1 MPRRV
6 AQSLIVATLILSIGA
21 HWGILQLAAW
31 VSMTVSYSH
40 SVPLRVALQKTFDGQ
55 HPCRLC
61 KAVAAGK
68 KSEQNRAALKLETKL
83 DLFSLSEQAVPQF
96 VATSSL
102 PFAESNFAP
111 SRVETPPRP
120 PPRRA

>member
-6 AQSLIVATLILSIGA
+6 AQSLIVATLVLSIGA
-21 HWGILQLAAW
+21 HWGMLQTLAW
-31 VSMTVSYSH
+31 VSMAVSYSH

-55 HPCRLC
+55 HPCHLC

-68 KSEQNRAALKLETKL
+68 KSEQNRTALKLETKF
-83 DLFSLSEQAVPQF
+83 DLFCLSEQVVPQF
-96 VATSSL
+96 VSTLFL
-102 PFAESNFAP
+102 PFAESNSAP